1 MNEIEAQIYE
11 NQSKTCEI
19 ETQTYETR
27 IDTETRKLK

>member
-27 IDTETRKLK
+27 IFNSA